1 MKGSEILIKKI
12 IERVDADPHFIR
24 GLNSD
29 IIAFA
34 KAYYN
39 EQLILHDVSSS
50 DLIEINNAHIEDADD
65 VDNYYVNGRVDKL
78 WVTKKSFD
86 NIKCINN

>member
-1 MKGSEILIKKI
+1 MEDRLNKLRKN
-12 IERVDADPHFIR
+12 IERLEV
-24 GLNSD
+24 GG
-29 IIAFA
+29 
-34 KAYYN
+34 YYGN
-39 EQLILHDVSSS
+39 KYDLKDVLVEFEEIKQLILHDVSSS

-65 VDNYYVNGRVDKL
+65 VDNYYVSGRVDKL